1 MQRADYHAE
10 YGKNYRKKVV
20 RPSVTFSEEE
30 FENITALA
38 ESLQLKPAVLIKRLT
53 LFALK
58 GEQIQSPEATQELRG
73 ISFLLRNIASNLN
86 QIARHS
92 NRVKRVIDENA
103 IFDQIRAL
111 ETTFKDFYK
120 NTKR

>member
-1 MQRADYHAE
+1 MQRANYHAE

-30 FENITALA
+30 FEKITALA

-53 LFALK
+53 LSALR
-58 GEQIQSPEATQELRG
+58 GEQIQSPEATEELRG

-92 NRVKRVIDENA
+92 NRVRHVIDENS